1 MYAYIFS
8 TEERMKW
15 QWFHNPDTT
24 LSTLNICYCDDEK
37 HEFSLKSRQIIVMLS
52 KFLFFMR
59 MSFSP
64 CPENTPSDFC

>member
-24 LSTLNICYCDDEK
+24 LSTLNICYFDDKK
-37 HEFSLKSRQIIVMLS
+37 HEFSLNITNNSDVIKISV
-52 KFLFFMR
+52 FH
-59 MSFSP
+59 
-64 CPENTPSDFC
+64 ENVVFNLP